1 MADSERYD
9 ENGNRL
15 SYTGEDRSGREV
27 RSRIATASMGTTA
40 GKGLGSLGARD
51 ADMPKQSAG
60 ESASEYGE
68 RLRAYREKKRD
79 QKATT
84 AQKSALR
91 ELK

>member
-60 ESASEYGE
+60 ESASDYSA
-68 RLRAYREKKRD
+68 RLRVYREKKRG
-79 QKATT
+79 ATEAA

-91 ELK
+91 KIN